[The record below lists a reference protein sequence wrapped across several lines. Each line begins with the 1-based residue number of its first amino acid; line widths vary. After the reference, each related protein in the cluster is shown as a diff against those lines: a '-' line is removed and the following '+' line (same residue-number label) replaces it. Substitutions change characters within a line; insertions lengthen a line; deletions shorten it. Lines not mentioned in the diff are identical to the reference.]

1 MFSPRIALAGA
12 LSGAA
17 TVASALVLAMPAS
30 AAVGDP
36 TTCAGAQSQLFADQQ
51 ILATARQTDATSD
64 GTVTGAADFTPD
76 AEDAAVATANGHV
89 NSDRGFVNALC
100 GTTTVPGGTG
110 YPHPWPTPT
119 PIPGPVGLPGGFPGG
134 YLNCTQLANRGISN
148 IPVGSVYYR
157 PALDANH
164 DGVACETT
172 STGVYQTINGQN
184 CHLVNGQWVAVNN
197 PTVVYRVVN
206 GKMCHQVS
214 GQWIPI
220 NQVTVAAPTPCSAC
234 AAAAPVVVSEPQTIA
249 PPPVYVAPAPTQPV
263 YVPPAQ
269 AFTTQIAPAVPS
281 SSAGDGSLAVDPII
295 PTVPGTI
302 TVTLNL
308 NGVLHVISLPTLPVI
323 PTL

>member
-1 MFSPRIALAGA
+1 
-12 LSGAA
+12 
-17 TVASALVLAMPAS
+17 MPAS
-30 AAVGDP
+30 AVTAPATCFDAQTQLTSAQHALAV
-36 TTCAGAQSQLFADQQ
+36 AQQADR
-51 ILATARQTDATSD
+51 IEDSS
-64 GTVTGAADFTPD
+64 VSGAADFTPD
-76 AEDAAVATANGHV
+76 AEDQAVTADNAAVSTAQGY
-89 NSDRGFVNALC
+89 VNALC

-110 YPHPWPTPT
+110 HPHPWPTPT
-119 PIPGPVGLPGGFPGG
+119 PVPGPVGFPGG

-220 NQVTVAAPTPCSAC
+220 NQVTVAAPTPCTAC
-234 AAAAPVVVSEPQTIA
+234 AAAAPVVVSEPQT
-249 PPPVYVAPAPTQPV
+249 VTAPAPVYTPGPVVQGAPV
-263 YVPPAQ
+263 YVPGPVVS
-269 AFTTQIAPAVPS
+269 VPNT
-281 SSAGDGSLAVDPII
+281 SAGVNNGDGSTDD
-295 PTVPGTI
+295 TI
-302 TVTLNL
+302 TITIDLGNIL
-308 NGVLHVISLPTLPVI
+308 TTTPLPTLPKV
-323 PTL
+323 